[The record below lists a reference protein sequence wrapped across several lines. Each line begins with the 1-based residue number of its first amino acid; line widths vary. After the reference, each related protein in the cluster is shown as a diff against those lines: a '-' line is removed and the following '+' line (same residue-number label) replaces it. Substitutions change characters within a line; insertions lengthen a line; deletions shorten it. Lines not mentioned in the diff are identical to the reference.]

1 MKVAS
6 YVKVSV
12 IVTNTGNC
20 VETTSVTLSGTINY
34 FARQAITVV
43 PGTSQTIFFD
53 YTVPVR
59 LEVTLTAS
67 APSAGDATPA
77 NNTDTKTY
85 STTVL

>member
-6 YVKVSV
+6 FVKISV
-12 IVTNTGNC
+12 IVTNAGNC
-20 VETTSVTLSGTINY
+20 VETGSVTLSGTINY
-34 FARQAITVV
+34 FSRQAITVA
-43 PGTSQTIFFD
+43 PGTSQTLLFD

-67 APSAGDATPA
+67 APLAGDVTPA

-85 STTVL
+85 PTTVL